1 MKWDRIE
8 SQWTEFSVVARAH
21 WSKLTA
27 DDWQAMTGTKG
38 HLVGRIQKRYGIPR
52 NEAETQ
58 VDDWSDGLLDITP
71 ASSTH

>member
-8 SQWTEFSVVARAH
+8 SQWTEFSVAARSH

-38 HLVGRIQKRYGIPR
+38 HLVGRIQKRYEISR
-52 NEAETQ
+52 DEAQIQ
-58 VDDWSDGLLDITP
+58 VDDWSDGLQDTA